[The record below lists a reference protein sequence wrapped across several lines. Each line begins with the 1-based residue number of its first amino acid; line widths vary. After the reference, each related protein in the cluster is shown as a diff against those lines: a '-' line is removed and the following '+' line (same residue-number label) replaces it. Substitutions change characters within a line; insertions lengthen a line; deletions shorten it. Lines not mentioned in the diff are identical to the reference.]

1 MRVAR
6 TKPQPRSIS
15 RDAPNGKASADRS
28 ASVRDCRSRRAFGP
42 ITGIIARAWLMS
54 VTVANSSGPMCR
66 FQPVPVAARVAGPE
80 STRNRVSSSR
90 VTVTSASIPPRELS
104 HWV

>member
-1 MRVAR
+1 M
-6 TKPQPRSIS
+6 S
-15 RDAPNGKASADRS
+15 PNGKASADRS

-66 FQPVPVAARVAGPE
+66 SSQSRSRPRVAGPE
-80 STRNRVSSSR
+80 STRNLVSSSR
-90 VTVTSASIPPRELS
+90 VTVTSASMPPRELS